1 MRNPLSRN
9 LEKVESGLE
18 VTDVVSH
25 FTVSW
30 QEVSLFGGPCLSI
43 VEHVVSLGELALGVL
58 LYGLVRER
66 DWRLHLTLLLFGS

>member
-9 LEKVESGLE
+9 LEKVESHLK

-30 QEVSLFGGPCLSI
+30 QEVSLFGGSCFLI
-43 VEHVVSLGELALGVL
+43 NEHVVSLGELALGVL
-58 LYGLVRER
+58 LYGLVRKR
-66 DWRLHLTLLLFGS
+66 DWRLHLTFLLL